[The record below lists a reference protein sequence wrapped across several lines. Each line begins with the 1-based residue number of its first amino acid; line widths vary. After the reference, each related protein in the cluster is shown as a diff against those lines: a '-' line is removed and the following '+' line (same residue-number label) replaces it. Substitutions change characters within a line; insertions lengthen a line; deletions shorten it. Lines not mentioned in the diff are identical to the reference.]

1 MNRTATLSLRDV
13 TSRAGDATLLHINDL
28 DVFPGDIIAVMG
40 QSGAGKTTLLKELRD
55 AAATKGLPASF
66 IQQDT
71 LASLNPL
78 VRCDRQVRILA
89 GRDGTE
95 ALAACG
101 ITPELAHRYPMRLS
115 GGQRQRVAIA
125 AALAADP
132 APAVL
137 LADEPTSSLDPIATL
152 EVLDALTSLHHGAD
166 TAIVIATHDLGVARK
181 IATRHLLVAGGEVH
195 ERECP

>member
-55 AAATKGLPASF
+55 AAAAKGLPASF

-101 ITPELAHRYPMRLS
+101 ITPELAHPYPTGCREGS
-115 GGQRQRVAIA
+115 VSASPSPRPWPPI
-125 AALAADP
+125 
-132 APAVL
+132 L
-137 LADEPTSSLDPIATL
+137 LRRCCLPTNPPHPSIRSPRWKCST
-152 EVLDALTSLHHGAD
+152 
-166 TAIVIATHDLGVARK
+166 
-181 IATRHLLVAGGEVH
+181 
-195 ERECP
+195 P

>member
-1 MNRTATLSLRDV
+1 
-13 TSRAGDATLLHINDL
+13 
-28 DVFPGDIIAVMG
+28 
-40 QSGAGKTTLLKELRD
+40 
-55 AAATKGLPASF
+55 
-66 IQQDT
+66 
-71 LASLNPL
+71 
-78 VRCDRQVRILA
+78 
-89 GRDGTE
+89 
-95 ALAACG
+95 
-101 ITPELAHRYPMRLS
+101 MRLS

-132 APAVL
+132 APALL

-181 IATRHLLVAGGEVH
+181 IATRHLLVEGGEVH